1 MPAPPSPVSPAH
13 TPQIDD
19 GLELRKAAFEC
30 LDILL
35 DSGACR
41 GQLDTPT
48 FLQHLQSGLG

>member
-1 MPAPPSPVSPAH
+1 MSPAH